1 MTAGAENFDNCA
13 QSSGKIGCF
22 GAFLAPSEQ
31 LSTSRQIIQLT
42 HPKQPSQ
49 LLQQG
54 IQQHG
59 PEDSDMQPQQ
69 QPQKQQQQSSSSH
82 IQVIALPLPPENASM
97 SDQQPS
103 QQHTPQ
109 TLAWSNSIDV
119 LSSTNHVSNISLLPN
134 PSSQAVGIPSTGG
147 SKTPSSGPMTDNS
160 PTQSQQTVIH
170 NEDGVSLPNAVSVV
184 ELNDRAG
191 DFTKNE
197 IKSTQNDSNHDNEIQ
212 PIFMENIGPKKIRV
226 MALAG
231 YEYRARDQRQK
242 TRNQQRWVCR
252 KLM

>member
-1 MTAGAENFDNCA
+1 M
-13 QSSGKIGCF
+13 
-22 GAFLAPSEQ
+22 
-31 LSTSRQIIQLT
+31 
-42 HPKQPSQ
+42 
-49 LLQQG
+49 
-54 IQQHG
+54 
-59 PEDSDMQPQQ
+59 
-69 QPQKQQQQSSSSH
+69 
-82 IQVIALPLPPENASM
+82 
-97 SDQQPS
+97 
-103 QQHTPQ
+103 
-109 TLAWSNSIDV
+109 
-119 LSSTNHVSNISLLPN
+119 SNISLLPN

-184 ELNDRAG
+184 ELNDRTG

-252 KLM
+252 KANCKGRADILVDHPNEIYQGVTVMLTTGHNHLPVEETKIKEEPYYESTDSVLHDPEISKDFRNHQNIVSSSPRTGRRSTSNTQSEESTQMFSTGRVDVRGFPIRAYCKPSK